1 MFDNLQD
8 KMDRVFKTLR
18 GEASLNEWHIDNAL
32 KEIRVALLEADVNFK
47 VVREFTNRVRE
58 KAVGQDVL
66 TAFSPAQQVTKIVRD
81 ELQTLL
87 GENEVGLALVGSPA
101 VVMMVGLQ
109 GSGKTTTSGKLALH
123 LKNRGRRPLLVPCDV
138 YRPAAIEQLRV
149 VANNVKVP
157 FFEIADNRD
166 PIKIAND
173 AIRDAKTL
181 LYDTVILDTAGRL
194 HVDEELMQ
202 ELTTIKNDVRP
213 SEILFVADAMTGQ
226 DAVKS
231 AKEFDDRLGVTGIVL
246 TKLDGDARGGAALS
260 IKSVVNRP
268 IKFGGVGEKYADL
281 DVFYPDRMAQRILGM
296 GDVLSLIEKVETE
309 VDKKE
314 AARLSDKAAKDK
326 FTLEDLRSQL
336 QQVKKMG
343 PLSSLVSMLP
353 GAGKISEDDIDEK
366 AVVRMQAILDS
377 MTKKEREFPQIIN
390 GHRKKRIAKG
400 SGTSVQEINRLLK
413 QYLQMKK
420 MMKTFSKGFG
430 ARKFGKMMKGL
441 PPELLQYGGD
451 EVAVK
456 KRAPLRR
463 PLLRRKVHVHD
474 PDPLR
479 VAVAPLEVLEQRP
492 DEVAADVDA
501 RRHRA
506 RQRREVLAQVV
517 DAERI
522 LDQVADRRR
531 RVVERRAVF
540 GDVERHRAVAVAE
553 PQQQT
558 RQRGR
563 VHLPIRLRVNRLR
576 LAHERGALDP
586 LLRIVRRHAA
596 LVIVDADEVDR
607 RGDDVEVSLGEP
619 RPCVAEKI
627 GHLLRIAAAEERIE
641 ILAVHVRVRAARRGE
656 VLLAL

>member
-32 KEIRVALLEADVNFK
+32 KEIRVALLEADVHFK
-47 VVREFTNRVRE
+47 TVKEFTNRVRE
-58 KAVGQDVL
+58 KAVGEDVL

-81 ELQTLL
+81 ELQSLL
-87 GENEVGLALVGSPA
+87 GGNEVGHALVGSPA
-101 VVMMVGLQ
+101 VIMMAGLQ

-123 LKNRGRRPLLVPCDV
+123 LKSRGRRPLLVPCDV
-138 YRPAAIEQLRV
+138 YRPAAIDQLRI

-157 FFEIADNRD
+157 FFEIGDNRN
-166 PIKIAND
+166 PIDIARK
-173 AIRDAKTL
+173 ALAEAKTL

-194 HVDEELMQ
+194 HIDEELMT
-202 ELTTIKNDVRP
+202 ELQTIKNDARP

-260 IKSVVNRP
+260 IKSVVHRP
-268 IKFGGVGEKYADL
+268 IKFVGVGEKYADL

-296 GDVLSLIEKVETE
+296 GDVLSLIEKVEAE

-314 AARLSDKAAKDK
+314 AARLAEKVAKDK

-343 PLSSLVSMLP
+343 PLSSLVSMIP

-366 AVVRMQAILDS
+366 AIVRMQAILDS

-420 MMKTFSKGFG
+420 MMRTFSKGFG

-441 PPELLQYGGD
+441 PPEFMQ
-451 EVAVK
+451 
-456 KRAPLRR
+456 
-463 PLLRRKVHVHD
+463 
-474 PDPLR
+474 
-479 VAVAPLEVLEQRP
+479 
-492 DEVAADVDA
+492 
-501 RRHRA
+501 
-506 RQRREVLAQVV
+506 
-517 DAERI
+517 
-522 LDQVADRRR
+522 
-531 RVVERRAVF
+531 
-540 GDVERHRAVAVAE
+540 
-553 PQQQT
+553 
-558 RQRGR
+558 
-563 VHLPIRLRVNRLR
+563 
-576 LAHERGALDP
+576 
-586 LLRIVRRHAA
+586 
-596 LVIVDADEVDR
+596 
-607 RGDDVEVSLGEP
+607 
-619 RPCVAEKI
+619 
-627 GHLLRIAAAEERIE
+627 
-641 ILAVHVRVRAARRGE
+641 
-656 VLLAL
+656 